1 VQPTETFLSLVLPT
15 HGTRVLCELTDK
27 GVRNH
32 TYVEGTSY
40 TEIAADALAMDAKGH
55 TVYMAL
61 GGFEH
66 ETVARFKGRTAD
78 NARWFR
84 SLWLDIDVGDDK
96 DYKTL
101 REATDAFTKF
111 VNEVGLP
118 APTMV
123 HSGYGWHVYWPLVE
137 DLHIDDWRPAAAGLK
152 ALALAR
158 GLRIDATATA
168 DAARILRPVGTHNYK
183 QAQPKEV
190 RAIKISEAVAFEV

>member
-1 VQPTETFLSLVLPT
+1 
-15 HGTRVLCELTDK
+15 
-27 GVRNH
+27 
-32 TYVEGTSY
+32 
-40 TEIAADALAMDAKGH
+40 
-55 TVYMAL
+55 
-61 GGFEH
+61 

-190 RAIKISEAVAFEV
+190 RAIKISEAVAFEVLKSLVPAVPAVIVGTLPKANGTHVPAAAFGLGSVDVSR